1 MTEPKT
7 KRQGQRG
14 TTPKP
19 LCPKCS
25 EILKR
30 TYTRELV
37 DGKQRYIPAGWS
49 CPSVT
54 CDHIIKDV
62 VELEDEEEENMDK
75 VKNFAEACCD
85 QNRVKELKEALTG
98 EANETEMKTWN
109 LTDDQWREALKI
121 AIIAIEN
128 NLSVDEAIKCI
139 S

>member
-7 KRQGQRG
+7 I
-14 TTPKP
+14 
-19 LCPKCS
+19 CPKCEKEYLKTAFGT
-25 EILKR
+25 EIKKFVRVGQYCPNPACDYMAKDFIKLK
-30 TYTRELV
+30 
-37 DGKQRYIPAGWS
+37 
-49 CPSVT
+49 
-54 CDHIIKDV
+54 
-62 VELEDEEEENMDK
+62 DEKENTDK